1 MSRIAVPMI
10 GGTVTGTVAEHA
22 RCRKCLMSSSLFTV
36 CRDHNPKEFLMK
48 LALCLLAPALAT
60 SPLAYAQTDPNMKM
74 PMQGAASA
82 AKGSMVLTDGVVQS
96 VDGASGVVTLK
107 HGEIVNMKMPAMTMS
122 FGVADK
128 TMLEHL
134 KPGDKVKFHVEMLKN
149 APTVTRI
156 EPAR

>member
-1 MSRIAVPMI
+1 
-10 GGTVTGTVAEHA
+10 
-22 RCRKCLMSSSLFTV
+22 
-36 CRDHNPKEFLMK
+36 
-48 LALCLLAPALAT
+48 
-60 SPLAYAQTDPNMKM
+60 MKM

-82 AKGSMVLTDGVVQS
+82 AKGSMVLTDGVVQG

-128 TMLEHL
+128 KMLENL

-149 APTVTRI
+149 APTVTRV